1 MKMHINPNV
10 KCGKINKE
18 IYGHFSEHLGR
29 CIYGGIFV
37 GENSEIPNVKGM
49 RTDVVEALKEMK
61 LPVLRWPGGCFAD
74 EYHWED
80 GIGPKESRKKLINTN
95 WGGVLEDN
103 SFGTDE
109 FMEFCKQ
116 VGCKTYINGNL
127 GSGTVR
133 EMSEWVEYMTFDGV
147 SPQADK
153 RKANGHEDA
162 YTVDYFAVGNEN
174 WGCGGNMVPEYYSN
188 LYRQYQTFIRQYDP
202 KKKIFKIACGP
213 NADDFNWM
221 DVVLK
226 NAGNFM
232 DGISLHYYTITHN
245 WMDKGSALRFDDKEW
260 YMTMKASAH
269 MEDLLK
275 RHIAIMDQHDPEGRI
290 GLMVDEWGTW
300 FNVEEGT
307 NPGFLYQQNSIRD
320 AIVAAMNLNIFNKN
334 CRRVKMANIAQL
346 VNVLQSV
353 ILTEGDKM
361 IKTPTYYVFKMFADH
376 QDAELVQSSI
386 ETEMIGIE
394 DNYKVKNVFESS
406 SVKDGILT
414 ITLANTSLD
423 ENYDIDIVTGASSK
437 ALKAE
442 ILTGEK
448 DSHNTFDAPEN
459 VKTTD
464 YNGASLTA
472 DGLKVTLPAK
482 SVVKLSVTL

>member
-1 MKMHINPNV
+1 MKMYVNTNV

-29 CIYGGIFV
+29 CIYDGIYV
-37 GENSEIPNVKGM
+37 GENSDIPNVNGM

-80 GIGPKESRKKLINTN
+80 GIGPKENRKKLINTN

-109 FMEFCKQ
+109 FMEFCRQ
-116 VGCKTYINGNL
+116 VGCETYINGNL

-133 EMSEWVEYMTFDGV
+133 EMSVWVEYMTFDGV

-153 RKANGHEDA
+153 RKANGHEEA

-174 WGCGGNMVPEYYSN
+174 WGCGGNMTPEYYCN
-188 LYRQYQTFIRQYDP
+188 LYRQYQTFIHQYNP

-213 NADDFNWM
+213 NADDYNWT
-221 DVVLK
+221 DVLMK
-226 NAGNFM
+226 NAKNYL

-245 WMDKGSALRFDDKEW
+245 WADKGAALDFNDEEW
-260 YMTMKASAH
+260 YRTMSASSN
-269 MEDLLK
+269 MENLLR
-275 RHIAIMDQHDPEGRI
+275 RHIAIMDQHDPEGKV

-300 FNVEEGT
+300 FNVEKGT

-353 ILTEGDKM
+353 ILTEGEKM
-361 IKTPTYYVFKMFADH
+361 VKTPTYYVFKMFADH
-376 QDAELVQSSI
+376 QEGELVQSSI
-386 ETEMIGIE
+386 EAGTAGIDE
-394 DNYKVKNVFESS
+394 NFKVKDVFESA
-406 SVKDGILT
+406 SVKDDILT
-414 ITLANTSLD
+414 ITFANTTLD
-423 ENYDIDIVTGASSK
+423 KDIDIDITTGFKASAVSG
-437 ALKAE
+437 E
-442 ILTGEK
+442 IITGVK
-448 DSHNTFDAPEN
+448 DAHNTFEAPDTVKCEN
-459 VKTTD
+459 FDKATVTD
-464 YNGASLTA
+464 
-472 DGLKVTLPAK
+472 DGLKVSLPAR
-482 SVVKLSVTL
+482 SVVKLSVKM